1 MTVGGGSV
9 CYHDVGECVVPSRTT
24 TTTTVAGTEEDDD
37 AISHYTDTNTNH
49 VGIDT
54 DGRGG
59 GMEAE
64 HTAVDKQGGGY

>member
-37 AISHYTDTNTNH
+37 AISHYTDTDH
-49 VGIDT
+49 VGIGEEEE
-54 DGRGG
+54 DGEDEEWRLGRYRG
-59 GMEAE
+59 
-64 HTAVDKQGGGY
+64 